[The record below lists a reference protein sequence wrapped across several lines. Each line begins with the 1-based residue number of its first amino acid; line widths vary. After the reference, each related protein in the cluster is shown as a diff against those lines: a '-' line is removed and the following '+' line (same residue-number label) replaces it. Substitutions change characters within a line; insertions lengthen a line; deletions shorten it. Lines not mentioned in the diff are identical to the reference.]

1 MTTQDGWHISRS
13 VPATLLLGLI
23 TQAAA
28 IVWTVSMMMAD
39 IQKNTEK
46 LISFSERVT
55 KVEDMVQS
63 QAVSM
68 ARIDTNIQHIR
79 GAVEKMA
86 NEYPC
91 SVHWCSLGTP
101 MRSSMA
107 EAAGSTRSATT
118 PVMPP

>member
-1 MTTQDGWHISRS
+1 MTKEEGWHLSKS

-39 IQKNTEK
+39 IQQNTEK
-46 LISFSERVT
+46 LIAFSERVS
-55 KVEDMVQS
+55 KVENMVQS

-68 ARIDTNIQHIR
+68 ARIDENIQHIR

-86 NEYPC
+86 
-91 SVHWCSLGTP
+91 
-101 MRSSMA
+101 A
-107 EAAGSTRSATT
+107 D
-118 PVMPP
+118 

>member
-1 MTTQDGWHISRS
+1 MPAKEEGWHISKS

-39 IQKNTEK
+39 IQQNTEK
-46 LISFSERVT
+46 LIAFSERVS
-55 KVEDMVQS
+55 KVENMVQS

-68 ARIDTNIQHIR
+68 ARIDENIQHIR

-86 NEYPC
+86 NE
-91 SVHWCSLGTP
+91 
-101 MRSSMA
+101 
-107 EAAGSTRSATT
+107 
-118 PVMPP
+118 

>member
-1 MTTQDGWHISRS
+1 MSKEDGWHISKS
-13 VPATLLLGLI
+13 VPATLLLGLV

-86 NEYPC
+86 Q
-91 SVHWCSLGTP
+91 
-101 MRSSMA
+101 RD
-107 EAAGSTRSATT
+107 
-118 PVMPP
+118 

>member
-1 MTTQDGWHISRS
+1 MANQDGWHLSKS

-39 IQKNTEK
+39 IQQNTEK
-46 LISFSERVT
+46 LIAFSERVS
-55 KVEDMVQS
+55 KVENMVQS

-68 ARIDTNIQHIR
+68 ARIDENIQHIR

-86 NEYPC
+86 
-91 SVHWCSLGTP
+91 
-101 MRSSMA
+101 R
-107 EAAGSTRSATT
+107 RD
-118 PVMPP
+118 

>member
-1 MTTQDGWHISRS
+1 MPSQEGWHISRS

-39 IQKNTEK
+39 IQQNTEK
-46 LISFSERVT
+46 LIAFSERVS
-55 KVEDMVQS
+55 KVENMVQS

-68 ARIDTNIQHIR
+68 ARIDENIQHIR

-86 NEYPC
+86 Q
-91 SVHWCSLGTP
+91 
-101 MRSSMA
+101 RD
-107 EAAGSTRSATT
+107 
-118 PVMPP
+118 